1 MNKLT
6 ATLKLLRPLNLV
18 TGAVAVYFTSLIV
31 NPNMDILLIA
41 MAMGVVVCYNAG
53 ANAYND
59 FVDYKIDKI
68 NRPNRP
74 LSLGVISRDGAFY
87 ISVFLFLLGSIIS
100 FQLNFDAK
108 LISIGIALP
117 LMILYS
123 GFLKGQPLVGNITVS
138 LILGLTF
145 IFSGAAFGHIKVM
158 IVPSVLA
165 FGLTFIR
172 ELVKDIADIE
182 GDKSAGLKTY
192 PIVAG
197 LSKSVHLVTLL
208 SGLVGLGAFIP
219 YFVDIYGLFYGILL
233 ILGVEIPLGVVV
245 VSLQNNPGKISAIRG
260 AKLLKFST
268 VVGLLAIYIGSIYDI

>member
-1 MNKLT
+1 MNKIT
-6 ATLKLLRPLNLV
+6 ATIKLLRPLNLF
-18 TGAVAVYFTSLIV
+18 TSAIAVYFSSLIIGS
-31 NPNMDILLIA
+31 DSELLLI
-41 MAMGVVVCYNAG
+41 MLTVGVVVCFNAG

-59 FVDYKIDKI
+59 FVDYEIDKI
-68 NRPNRP
+68 NQPNRP
-74 LSLGVISRDGAFY
+74 LSLGALSQDGAFY
-87 ISVFLFLLGSIIS
+87 ISVILFLIGSFFS
-100 FQLNFDAK
+100 FQLNDGAK

-123 GFLKGQPLVGNITVS
+123 GFLKGQPLVGNIVVS

-145 IFSGAAFGHIKVM
+145 IFSGAAFGQVKLM
-158 IVPSVLA
+158 IIPAILA

-172 ELVKDIADIE
+172 ELVKDIADVE
-182 GDKSAGLKTY
+182 GDKSAGLRTY

-197 LSKSVHLVTLL
+197 ISKSVRLVTLL

-219 YFVDIYGLFYGILL
+219 YFIDIYGIFYGILL

-245 VSLQNNPGKISAIRG
+245 VSLQNNPGKTSAIRG

-268 VVGLLAIYIGSIYDI
+268 IIGLLAIYLGSIYDI

>member
-6 ATLKLLRPLNLV
+6 ATLKLLRPLNLI

-31 NPNMDILLIA
+31 SPDIDVLLIVITT
-41 MAMGVVVCYNAG
+41 GVVVCYNAG

-68 NRPNRP
+68 NQPNRP

-87 ISVFLFLLGSIIS
+87 ISVILFLIGSIIS
-100 FQLNFDAK
+100 FQLNFEAK
-108 LISIGIALP
+108 LISLGIALP

-123 GFLKGQPLVGNITVS
+123 GFLKGQPLVGNIAVS

-145 IFSGAAFGHIKVM
+145 IFSGAAFGHIKLM
-158 IVPSVLA
+158 IVPSILA

-182 GDKSAGLKTY
+182 GDKSAGLRTY

-197 LSKSVHLVTLL
+197 LSKSVHLVTLS

-219 YFVDIYGLFYGILL
+219 YFVDIYGIFYGILL
-233 ILGVEIPLGVVV
+233 IFGVEIPLGVVV
-245 VSLQNNPGKISAIRG
+245 VTLQNNPGKTSAIRG

-268 VVGLLAIYIGSIYDI
+268 IVGLLAIYLGSIYDI

>member
-1 MNKLT
+1 MNKIT
-6 ATLKLLRPLNLV
+6 ATIKLLRPLNLF
-18 TGAVAVYFTSLIV
+18 TSAIAVYFSSLIIGS
-31 NPNMDILLIA
+31 DSELLLI
-41 MAMGVVVCYNAG
+41 MLTVGVVVCFNAG

-59 FVDYKIDKI
+59 FVDYEIDKI
-68 NRPNRP
+68 NQPDRP
-74 LSLGVISRDGAFY
+74 LSLGALSQDGAFY
-87 ISVFLFLLGSIIS
+87 ISVILFLIGSFFS
-100 FQLNFDAK
+100 FQLNDGAK

-123 GFLKGQPLVGNITVS
+123 GFLKGQPLVGNIVVS

-145 IFSGAAFGHIKVM
+145 IFSGAAFGQVKLM
-158 IVPSVLA
+158 IIPAILA

-172 ELVKDIADIE
+172 ELVKDIADVE
-182 GDKSAGLKTY
+182 GDKSAGLRTY

-197 LSKSVHLVTLL
+197 ISKSVRLVTLL

-219 YFVDIYGLFYGILL
+219 YFIDIYGIFYGILL

-245 VSLQNNPGKISAIRG
+245 VSLQNNPGKTSAIRG

-268 VVGLLAIYIGSIYDI
+268 IIGLLAIYLGSIYDI